1 MFRCLSCV
9 KCWAEYPVSS
19 QVPKICHSLSRGGPS
34 VRTLREVWCLV
45 PLTPYALVVHA
56 WVGQI
61 ITFFAYSPPSLPLG
75 SLTPTQP

>member
-1 MFRCLSCV
+1 M
-9 KCWAEYPVSS
+9 
-19 QVPKICHSLSRGGPS
+19 
-34 VRTLREVWCLV
+34 

-75 SLTPTQP
+75 SLTPTQPGRGTDPTRGCPGAWVTLGSPSGLRQSAGYSGVSPPA